1 MSMPVVEDEITFRYA
16 WYLYG
21 YVIWLIQYKKLQIS
35 LTIQITLPDYMTAKE
50 LPDYCLSGGV
60 FYGQDEEAI
69 RWLKSRR

>member
-35 LTIQITLPDYMTAKE
+35 LTIQITLPDYVTAKE
-50 LPDYCLSGGV
+50 LPRLLL
-60 FYGQDEEAI
+60 I
-69 RWLKSRR
+69 RRCALWAG